1 MKLQPASKKQLSRI
15 AAGSS
20 ICAVIEIA
28 AFVVLHFCGIGHF
41 SYRIILGTLGGT
53 LIAIV
58 NFALMCLMVQT
69 AAATQDEKLRKAKV
83 QGSYN
88 LRLFVQAAW
97 VVAAF
102 FIPFINVIAAAIPL
116 LFPTAVIYFL
126 QITGRL
132 MPEEELSA
140 PAQESAPKA
149 EDSEEENPDD
159 ENPEDNLNSF
169 EV

>member
-1 MKLQPASKKQLSRI
+1 MKLQPASIKQLSRI

-28 AFVVLHFCGIGHF
+28 ACVVLHFCGIGQF

-53 LIAIV
+53 LIAIL

-69 AAATQDEKLRKAKV
+69 AAATQDQKLRKVKV
-83 QGSYN
+83 QASYN

-102 FIPFINVIAAAIPL
+102 FIPFINVIAAAVPL

-132 MPEEELSA
+132 MPKEETSA
-140 PAQESAPKA
+140 SAREPVP
-149 EDSEEENPDD
+149 EE

>member
-20 ICAVIEIA
+20 ICAVIEIT
-28 AFVVLHFCGIGHF
+28 AFVVLHFCGIGRF
-41 SYRIILGTLGGT
+41 SFRIILGTLGGT
-53 LIAIV
+53 LIAIL

-69 AAATQDEKLRKAKV
+69 AAATQDQKLRKAKV
-83 QGSYN
+83 QASYN

-102 FIPFINVIAAAIPL
+102 FIPFINVIAAAVPL

-132 MPEEELSA
+132 MPKEETSA
-140 PAQESAPKA
+140 STREPVP
-149 EDSEEENPDD
+149 EE

>member
-28 AFVVLHFCGIGHF
+28 AFVVLHFCGIGQF
-41 SYRIILGTLGGT
+41 NYRIILGTLGGT
-53 LIAIV
+53 LIAIL

-69 AAATQDEKLRKAKV
+69 AAATQDQKLRKAKV
-83 QGSYN
+83 QASYN

-102 FIPFINVIAAAIPL
+102 FIPFINVIAAAVPL

-132 MPEEELSA
+132 MPKEETSA
-140 PAQESAPKA
+140 STREPVP
-149 EDSEEENPDD
+149 EE